1 MEEKGNIKGY
11 NKRDIIWRVILIKDL
26 GRKNKGKESG
36 RRGKMQRYVFV
47 REKTVHVHAC
57 TEGEKGNRGGG
68 RGKKEIS
75 EKQDEEINL

>member
-11 NKRDIIWRVILIKDL
+11 SKRDIIWRVILIKDL

-47 REKTVHVHAC
+47 REETVRVHAC

-68 RGKKEIS
+68 RGKKEIR

>member
-1 MEEKGNIKGY
+1 MVDEE
-11 NKRDIIWRVILIKDL
+11 
-26 GRKNKGKESG
+26 
-36 RRGKMQRYVFV
+36 RYVFV
-47 REKTVHVHAC
+47 REETVRVHAC